1 MEVALTEEKKDSSF
15 DPKAVK
21 RGKGRN
27 FQQLS
32 RVLPK
37 VLRQLG
43 LDNRLREHTFLNIWP
58 HVVGEPFAS
67 RTRPLFIDHERNLVL
82 AVRDSATGQEVTFAK
97 AELLKA
103 IKQAARGVGIEIK
116 GMRFDMKRFYEG
128 ALSESVVV
136 IEGEELPE
144 PCDEDLEA
152 IELSADEVVQIGL
165 IAASIGPEQAHLAQR
180 TRALYEKEMR
190 RRKWRELKGYPHCSK
205 CGDVTS
211 RLHGENLICA
221 NCFASG
227 MSEGPRG
234 HYAPGYAK

>member
-1 MEVALTEEKKDSSF
+1 MMSEDQDKSTF
-15 DPKAVK
+15 DPQSIK

-32 RVLPK
+32 KVLPK

-58 HVVGEPFAS
+58 HVIGEPFAS
-67 RTRPLFIDHERNLVL
+67 RTRPLFIDNERNLVL
-82 AVRDSATGQEVTFAK
+82 AVRDSATGQEITFAK
-97 AELLKA
+97 AELLRA
-103 IKQAARGVGIEIK
+103 INQAARGVGIEIK

-128 ALSESVVV
+128 ALSESQV
-136 IEGEELPE
+136 ELPAGAELPE
-144 PCDEDLEA
+144 PTEA
-152 IELSADEVVQIGL
+152 ELNEIALSADEVVQIGL
-165 IAASIGPEQAHLAQR
+165 IASSIGPEQAPVAQR
-180 TRALYEKEMR
+180 MRALYEKEMR
-190 RRKWRELKGYPHCSK
+190 LKKWREKMGYPHCSK
-205 CGDVTS
+205 CGDITS

-234 HYAPGYAK
+234 HYAPGFAK